1 MPSSRRAIL
10 GHIMSG
16 LCTKMNR
23 TKPVPADVMETPL
36 KRCLNTFDIAL
47 LGIGHMVGAGIYV
60 LTGTVAKEMAGPG
73 IIVSFILAGFV
84 SMLAALCYAE
94 FGTRVPKAGSAYV
107 YTYISMGEFWAF
119 VIGWNILLEHMLG
132 AASVARAWSGYV
144 DSMLG
149 GWIGNTTLAVMGGI
163 HEPGLAQY
171 PDLLAFLVCILYA
184 SALAFGVKATA
195 VFNSLLTLVNIGVMM
210 LVISV
215 GFWYADAK
223 NWSEAEGG
231 FLPYGFGGVIA
242 GAATCFYAFVGFDSI
257 ATSGEEAK
265 NPSVSIPIATILSLC
280 VVTVGYILVSA
291 ALTLMI
297 PISEINP
304 AASLPEAFGQLDL
317 TWAKYVISI
326 GALCGMTTTLL
337 GSLFALPRCMYAMA
351 SDGLLFSCFGRVNST
366 TQVPLLNLIVSG
378 LLSAL
383 LALVFDLAKLVEFMS
398 IGTLLAYTIVS
409 ASVII
414 LRYRPLTP
422 RRLEQPIYAPDT
434 PDTAED
440 DDDDDEDE
448 DAVSQ
453 SSSIDSASSPT
464 SDLIEG
470 ALAGRLKSQ
479 FRWLEP
485 LLGRFEPGSVVSAAV
500 ILFIGLSFAIC
511 LQLKVSWTE
520 LYTGTWWAL
529 LIYGFIIFAAST
541 CVAIMAV
548 HNQNTRGLNFKVPLV
563 PFVPALG
570 IFCNIMLMVH
580 LDALTWVR
588 FFVWVS
594 IGMVVY
600 FLYGIHHSKEGES
613 CSSYAILMTSSEA
626 TKLPWGSFKV
636 AASGGGGVGVGGAR
650 HTVLE
655 RFMGRSK
662 ADKVDKQPIVEAG
675 EYENEA
681 HSQS

>member
-16 LCTKMNR
+16 LCSKMNR

-36 KRCLNTFDIAL
+36 KRCLTTFDIAL

-73 IIVSFILAGFV
+73 IILSFVLAGFV

-107 YTYISMGEFWAF
+107 YTYISIGEFWAF

-149 GWIGNTTLAVMGGI
+149 GWIANTTLSLMGGI

-171 PDLLAFLVCILYA
+171 PDVLAFLVCIIYA
-184 SALAFGVKATA
+184 AALGSGVKATA
-195 VFNSLLTLVNIGVMM
+195 VFNSILTLVNIGVMIV
-210 LVISV
+210 VISV
-215 GFWYADAK
+215 GFWYADAN

-265 NPSVSIPIATILSLC
+265 NPSVSIPIATVLSLC
-280 VVTVGYILVSA
+280 VVTLGYILVSA

-304 AASLPEAFGQLDL
+304 AASLPEAFGQLQL
-317 TWAKYVISI
+317 PWAKYIISI

-337 GSLFALPRCMYAMA
+337 GSLYALPRCMYAMA
-351 SDGLLFSCFGRVNST
+351 SDGLLFSCFGRINTS
-366 TQVPLLNLIVSG
+366 TQVPLLNLIISG
-378 LLSAL
+378 LLSAA

-414 LRYRPLTP
+414 LRYRPITHLGSP
-422 RRLEQPIYAPDT
+422 NPVYAPDT
-434 PDTAED
+434 PED
-440 DDDDDEDE
+440 ENDE
-448 DAVSQ
+448 DAESQ
-453 SSSIDSASSPT
+453 SSIDTASPT

-470 ALAGRLKSQ
+470 ALAGRLKPQ

-485 LLGRFEPGSVVSAAV
+485 LLGRFAPGSVVSV
-500 ILFIGLSFAIC
+500 CVLLFIVLSFAIC
-511 LQLKVSWTE
+511 LELKVSWTE

-529 LIYGFIIFAAST
+529 IVYGFIIFAAST

-600 FLYGIHHSKEGES
+600 FLYGIRHSKEGEV
-613 CSSYAILMTSSEA
+613 CSSYSILMTSSEA
-626 TKLPWGSFKV
+626 GKLNWGSFKGSRNST
-636 AASGGGGVGVGGAR
+636 AAK

-662 ADKVDKQPIVEAG
+662 LEDKKPIVEE
-675 EYENEA
+675 EYDEENAESP
-681 HSQS
+681 H

>member
-1 MPSSRRAIL
+1 MPSSRRAIMK
-10 GHIMSG
+10 HILSG
-16 LCTKMNR
+16 MCSKMNR
-23 TKPVPADVMETPL
+23 TKVVPTDVMETPL
-36 KRCLNTFDIAL
+36 NRCLNTFDIAL

-73 IIVSFILAGFV
+73 IILSFVLAGFI

-149 GWIGNTTLAVMGGI
+149 GWIGNTTLALTGGM

-171 PDLLAFLVCILYA
+171 PDILAFMVCIVYA
-184 SALAFGVKATA
+184 AALAIGVKATA
-195 VFNSLLTLVNIGVMM
+195 MFNSLLTLVNIAVMV

-215 GFWYADAK
+215 GFWYADTK

-231 FLPYGFGGVIA
+231 FLPYGVGGVIA

-265 NPSVSIPIATILSLC
+265 SPATSIPIATIISLC

-297 PISEINP
+297 PISDINP
-304 AASLPEAFGQLDL
+304 AASLPEAFGQLNL
-317 TWAKYVISI
+317 TWAKYIISI

-351 SDGLLFSCFGRVNST
+351 SDGLLFSCFGKVNAK
-366 TQVPLLNLIVSG
+366 TQIPLLNLAVAG
-378 LLSAL
+378 VLSAT

-414 LRYRPLTP
+414 LRYRPMSQLHN
-422 RRLEQPIYAPDT
+422 PIRAPDT
-434 PDTAED
+434 PGSPD
-440 DDDDDEDE
+440 DVSDEDSM
-448 DAVSQ
+448 SQ
-453 SSSIDSASSPT
+453 SSLDTASSPT
-464 SDLIEG
+464 NFLIEEG
-470 ALAGRLKSQ
+470 LAGRLKTQ
-479 FRWLEP
+479 FRYLEP
-485 LLGRFEPGSVVSAAV
+485 LLGRFEPGSVVSVAV
-500 ILFIGLSFAIC
+500 MLFIGLCFAIC
-511 LQLKVSWTE
+511 VELKVSWTE
-520 LYTGTWWAL
+520 LYSGTWWAL
-529 LIYGFIIFAAST
+529 LIYGFIIFSACL
-541 CVAIMAV
+541 CVAVMAV
-548 HNQNTRGLNFKVPLV
+548 HNQNTRGLVFKVPLV

-570 IFCNIMLMVH
+570 IFCNILLMVH
-580 LDALTWVR
+580 LDAVTWTR
-588 FFVWVS
+588 FFVWVC

-600 FLYGIHHSKEGES
+600 FLYGIHHSKEGET
-613 CSSYAILMTSSEA
+613 CTSYSILMTSSEA
-626 TKLPWGSFKV
+626 GKLPWGSVKGFTSGKV
-636 AASGGGGVGVGGAR
+636 GR
-650 HTVLE
+650 HSAIE
-655 RFMGRSK
+655 RFTGRTK
-662 ADKVDKQPIVEAG
+662 TEDKKSIAEESDHETPG
-675 EYENEA
+675 Y
-681 HSQS
+681 S